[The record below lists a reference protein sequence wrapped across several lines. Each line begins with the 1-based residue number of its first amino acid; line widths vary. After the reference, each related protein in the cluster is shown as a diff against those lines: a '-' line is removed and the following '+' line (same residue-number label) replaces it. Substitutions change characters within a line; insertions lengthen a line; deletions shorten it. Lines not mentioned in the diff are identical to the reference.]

1 MSERQSFEAW
11 WVKKHEADPN
21 SKKWRVL
28 ADLDWEVWRASTA
41 RSARRPLVSADAER
55 GPPEL
60 VAALRAYEQADE
72 DGVMVLVSRQACEE
86 AAALLESPL
95 YSADTIAALRKDALL
110 LYGKVRHEF
119 YRMGF
124 PFMTEA
130 EIDRRMAEQWPAAH
144 ASWMALKDAPVD
156 AAIDAAQSAEGER

>member
-1 MSERQSFEAW
+1 MSAAPKPAMSAKPAGWLYTSPSGLTQYA
-11 WVKKHEADPN
+11 AP
-21 SKKWRVL
+21 
-28 ADLDWEVWRASTA
+28 LDQR
-41 RSARRPLVSADAER
+41 
-55 GPPEL
+55 
-60 VAALRAYEQADE
+60 EQGLCDKGWTE
-72 DGVMVLVSRQACEE
+72 T
-86 AAALLESPL
+86 PL

-156 AAIDAAQSAEGER
+156 AAIDAAQSTEGER